1 MFVTN
6 HVLSGVLIGRLF
18 ERRPI
23 SAFFV
28 GLASHLALDA
38 IPHWGCAL
46 TTEADRH
53 EFLRYAQRDGLFALA
68 AAFGAVVAVDER
80 SRPATLA
87 AIAGTVLLDADKPV
101 VYFLW
106 RNPFPRVVRHLHAR
120 VQRESPHGMRNEIAF
135 GLSCALADALIA
147 AHGRRRTVAG

>member
-38 IPHWGCAL
+38 VPHWGCAL
-46 TTEADRH
+46 TTEADRDQ
-53 EFLRYAQRDGLFALA
+53 FLRYAQRDGLLALA
-68 AAFGAVVAVDER
+68 AVFGAVGAVDER

-87 AIAGTVLLDADKPV
+87 AMAGTVLLDADKPLIH
-101 VYFLW
+101 FLRW
-106 RNPFPRVVRHLHAR
+106 NPFPRVVEHFHAR
-120 VQRESPHGMRNEIAF
+120 LQRESPHGMRNEVAF
-135 GLSCALADALIA
+135 GLSCALAGALIA
-147 AHGRRRTVAG
+147 AHGRRRSVVS